1 MEPWQDA
8 AARAAAAV
16 SAADALL
23 VTAGA
28 GMGVDSGLP
37 DFRGDAG
44 FWKAYPAYAHLGLS
58 FVDLANPRWFEHDA
72 HLAWGFYGHRLNL
85 YRATKPHAGF
95 GVLRRWAAERPAGA
109 CVFTSNVDDQ
119 FQRAG
124 FDPERI
130 VECHGTIE
138 TWQCTRDCGVGLFPA
153 SPAPIAVDPA
163 SFRAADPLPRCA
175 GCGALAR
182 PNVLMFGDGGWD
194 ESRTDAQHRRFER
207 WLAGLEPGHQRLT
220 IVECGAG
227 TAVPTVRRLGE
238 ALVQRPGTTLVRINV
253 REPEAPAPAISVARG
268 AHEALAAIAL
278 SLSID
283 GRAGQN

>member
-109 CVFTSNVDDQ
+109 FVFTSNVDDQ

-153 SPAPIAVDPA
+153 PPERIAVDPA
-163 SFRAADPLPRCA
+163 S
-175 GCGALAR
+175 
-182 PNVLMFGDGGWD
+182 
-194 ESRTDAQHRRFER
+194 
-207 WLAGLEPGHQRLT
+207 
-220 IVECGAG
+220 
-227 TAVPTVRRLGE
+227 
-238 ALVQRPGTTLVRINV
+238 
-253 REPEAPAPAISVARG
+253 
-268 AHEALAAIAL
+268 
-278 SLSID
+278 
-283 GRAGQN
+283 